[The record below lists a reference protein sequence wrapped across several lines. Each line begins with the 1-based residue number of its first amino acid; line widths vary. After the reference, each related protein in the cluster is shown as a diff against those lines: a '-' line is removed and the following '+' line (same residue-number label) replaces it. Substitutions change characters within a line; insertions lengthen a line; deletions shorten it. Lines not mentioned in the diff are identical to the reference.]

1 MPKTYAVPP
10 PPHHNE
16 GKTVAGW
23 TMNLGIVLGALCI
36 GIGMVISPLAVLI
49 WVGAAIIALA
59 IIIVRAP
66 RRPRLRALTTTS
78 RGGDRQGGSDA
89 MPAPTGAEPTRGI
102 FVRGGRGCAAPSPR
116 ARGSRRALPR
126 S

>member
-59 IIIVRAP
+59 IIIGAGLSLAGLGQP
-66 RRPRLRALTTTS
+66 RGYDVASAAATAEGS
-78 RGGDRQGGSDA
+78 SDA
-89 MPAPTGAEPTRGI
+89 NARSDRSAE
-102 FVRGGRGCAAPSPR
+102 AD
-116 ARGSRRALPR
+116 AR
-126 S
+126 